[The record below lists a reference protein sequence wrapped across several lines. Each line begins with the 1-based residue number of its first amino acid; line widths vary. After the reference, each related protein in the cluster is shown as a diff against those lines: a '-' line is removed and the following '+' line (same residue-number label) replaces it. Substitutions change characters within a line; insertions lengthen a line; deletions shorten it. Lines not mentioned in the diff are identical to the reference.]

1 MTRFSSLPIWLKH
14 GPIGGWSQ
22 MVTRQWIGLP
32 LALLAAL
39 SLIGINEMGYERSAS
54 AVRRIAAT
62 QETRATLHKLLALM
76 LDAETGLRGY
86 LLSGDE
92 RYLAPYNDAVSEVNQ
107 TLDDLRQNDR
117 TNSFDPAAVVALSR
131 HVSRKLAE
139 MDLSLKLRK
148 QGQEDAWKYVMHT
161 DVGKEHMDAI
171 REQSAA
177 LIEESSQQTRLG
189 EQQILRSL
197 LVSRLGIALTALV
210 GLLSFYLYLRQ
221 SNALKLAG
229 QREQQTLKQERDRLE
244 SLVRER
250 TASLAKLATYLQQV
264 REDERGHLARELHDE
279 LGSLLTAAKLDVA
292 RIKSRLGD
300 HAPEALQR
308 LQHLT
313 ETLNQGIALKRRIVE
328 DLHPS
333 SLSNLGLLPSLEI
346 LIREFSERSDLTL
359 DTRLESVELDESSQL
374 TLYRLVQEA
383 LTNIGKYARAQQV
396 SVRLQNTGTHALLT
410 VSDDGIG
417 FNPEQIGSG
426 SHGLEGMRHRV
437 EAAGGRLVV
446 ESSPGQGSRIM
457 AYLPTHLGPT

>member
-1 MTRFSSLPIWLKH
+1 MTRFASLPIWLKQRLS
-14 GPIGGWSQ
+14 GGRPLTI
-22 MVTRQWIGLP
+22 TRQWICLP
-32 LALLAAL
+32 LALLATL
-39 SLIGINEMGYERSAS
+39 SLIGINELGYERSAG

-92 RYLAPYNDAVSEVNQ
+92 RYLAPYNSAVSEVNQ
-107 TLDDLRQNDR
+107 TLDQLRQSDQAHPV
-117 TNSFDPAAVVALSR
+117 DPAALVALSR

-148 QGQEDAWKYVMHT
+148 QGQEDAWKFVMHT

-177 LIEESSQQTRLG
+177 LIDESSQQTELG

-210 GLLSFYLYLRQ
+210 GLLAFYLYLRQ
-221 SNALKLAG
+221 SNALKMAG

-244 SLVRER
+244 GLVRER

-313 ETLNQGIALKRRIVE
+313 ETLNRGIALKRRIVE

-346 LIREFSERSDLTL
+346 LTREFSERSDLAL
-359 DTRLESVELDESSQL
+359 DTRLEAVALDESSQL

-383 LTNIGKYARAQQV
+383 LTNIGKYARARQV
-396 SVRLQNTGTHALLT
+396 SVWLQNTGTHALLT

-417 FNPEQIGSG
+417 FNPEQIGAG

-437 EAAGGRLVV
+437 EATGGRLVV
-446 ESSPGQGSRIM
+446 ESTPGQGSRIT
-457 AYLPTHLGPT
+457 AYLPSPSSPP

>member
-1 MTRFSSLPIWLKH
+1 MTRFASWPIWLKQS
-14 GPIGGWSQ
+14 PIGGWTLTI
-22 MVTRQWIGLP
+22 MRQWISLP

-39 SLIGINEMGYERSAS
+39 SLIGINEMGYERSAG
-54 AVRRIAAT
+54 AVKRIAAT

-92 RYLAPYNDAVSEVNQ
+92 SYLAPYNSAVSEVNQ
-107 TLDDLRQNDR
+107 TLDDLRRNDQA
-117 TNSFDPAAVVALSR
+117 NAFDPAALVALSR

-171 REQSAA
+171 REQSAT

-346 LIREFSERSDLTL
+346 LTREFSERSDLTL
-359 DTRLESVELDESSQL
+359 DTRLEAVELDESSQL

-446 ESSPGQGSRIM
+446 ESTPGQGSRIM
-457 AYLPTHLGPT
+457 AYLPTNPGPT

>member
-1 MTRFSSLPIWLKH
+1 MTRFASLPVWLKQRLSN
-14 GPIGGWSQ
+14 GQPLKI
-22 MVTRQWIGLP
+22 TRQWISLP
-32 LALLAAL
+32 LALLATL
-39 SLIGINEMGYERSAS
+39 SLIGINEMGYERSAD

-92 RYLAPYNDAVSEVNQ
+92 SDLAHPV
-107 TLDDLRQNDR
+107 
-117 TNSFDPAAVVALSR
+117 DPASLVALSR

-148 QGQEDAWKYVMHT
+148 QGKEDAWKFVMRT

-177 LIEESSQQTRLG
+177 LIEESSHQTELG

-221 SNALKLAG
+221 SNALKVAG
-229 QREQQTLKQERDRLE
+229 QREQQTLKLERDRLE
-244 SLVRER
+244 SLVRDR

-313 ETLNQGIALKRRIVE
+313 ETLNRGIALKRRIVE
-328 DLHPS
+328 DLRPS

-346 LIREFSERSDLTL
+346 LTREFSERSDLVL
-359 DTRLESVELDESSQL
+359 DTRLEAVDLDESSQL

-383 LTNIGKYARAQQV
+383 LTNIGKYARARQV
-396 SVRLQNTGTHALLT
+396 SVLLQNTGTHALLT

-417 FNPEQIGSG
+417 FNPEQIGAG

-437 EAAGGRLVV
+437 EATGGRLVV
-446 ESSPGQGSRIM
+446 ESTPGQGSRIT
-457 AYLPTHLGPT
+457 AHLPTRASPP